1 MFDSVDLKDKFI
13 YYVGFVD
20 VVGDEVV
27 GFVGFIILICMDKFI
42 DMMLEEVGVMGMI
55 GKVECGLVIVELI
68 KKYKVVYLMVVG
80 GVVYLVVKV
89 IKKVCVVVFE
99 DLGMEVIY
107 EFEVE
112 DMLVIVVVDLM
123 GVNVY

>member
-1 MFDSVDLKDKFI
+1 
-13 YYVGFVD
+13 
-20 VVGDEVV
+20 
-27 GFVGFIILICMDKFI
+27 
-42 DMMLEEVGVMGMI
+42 
-55 GKVECGLVIVELI
+55 
-68 KKYKVVYLMVVG
+68 MVVG
-80 GVVYLVVKV
+80 GVVYLVFKV

-112 DMLVIVVVDLM
+112 DMFVIVVVDSM